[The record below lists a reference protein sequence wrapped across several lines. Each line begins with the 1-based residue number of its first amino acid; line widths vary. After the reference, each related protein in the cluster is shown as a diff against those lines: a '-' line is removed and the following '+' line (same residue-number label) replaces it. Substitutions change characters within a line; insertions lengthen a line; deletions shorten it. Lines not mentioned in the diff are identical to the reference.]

1 MTSSFFIAT
10 VLFIEWCSILLLRLS
25 NKRYILNEAKLVPM
39 HFYLERAQQAID
51 RAIQG
56 KNHDQMNHGQMN
68 HGQMNHGQMNHG
80 QIGDDQL
87 AQNAVGTPP
96 GKWTA
101 AQIREHLSLTYAS
114 TGRLLE
120 RCLKTGKSSATAPTF
135 SKRMAVALVLGLGHL
150 PSGAEAP
157 SFTRPKD
164 MPPDSVLDTARRNLA
179 AMDQIIARCE
189 ARFGT
194 RLKIADHPILGP
206 LTLPQWRK
214 FHWIHTRHH
223 ARQIRRLRKMTS
235 VQK

>member
-1 MTSSFFIAT
+1 VVFDIF
-10 VLFIEWCSILLLRLS
+10 LRLS

-56 KNHDQMNHGQMN
+56 MSHDQMS
-68 HGQMNHGQMNHG
+68 HG
-80 QIGDDQL
+80 QIGDDQF
-87 AQNAVGTPP
+87 AQNAVGTQP
-96 GKWTA
+96 GRWTA
-101 AQIREHLSLTYAS
+101 AQILEHLSLTYAS

-120 RCLKTGKSSATAPTF
+120 RCLQTGKPSATAPTF

-150 PSGAEAP
+150 PSGEAP

-164 MPPDSVLDTARRNLA
+164 IPPDSVLDTARQNLA

-206 LTLPQWRK
+206 LTLPQWRR

-223 ARQIRRLRKMTS
+223 ARQIRRLRMLTS